1 MPQRK
6 ERKNRTRKMAGGAH
20 ILTGAPLA
28 DTSMATATRAS
39 LEDGAKF
46 LGKQHGGF
54 VAPVVSGDQLLIT
67 GPARNIAGVAGADKL
82 FDNIKQFAG
91 SGGGKRKM
99 RKMRKNKKRTQR
111 KSRSNKKRTLRKN
124 NKRNCNMRNTRNR
137 KQGGGAL
144 TGAEIQKA
152 FDILGASTGHPEALP
167 RVSDLA
173 PKH

>member
-1 MPQRK
+1 
-6 ERKNRTRKMAGGAH
+6 MAGGAL
-20 ILTGAPLA
+20 LTGAPLA

-39 LEDGAKF
+39 LQDGAKF

-91 SGGGKRKM
+91 SGGGKRKK
-99 RKMRKNKKRTQR
+99 RTQRNNKKRTQR
-111 KSRSNKKRTLRKN
+111 NNKKRTLRKN

-152 FDILGASTGHPEALP
+152 FDILAASTGHREALP
-167 RVSDLA
+167 RVSDFA

>member
-1 MPQRK
+1 
-6 ERKNRTRKMAGGAH
+6 MAGGAH

-39 LEDGAKF
+39 LQDGAKF

-67 GPARNIAGVAGADKL
+67 GSARNIAGVAGADKL

-99 RKMRKNKKRTQR
+99 RKMRNSNKKRTNKKRTLRTNKKRTQR
-111 KSRSNKKRTLRKN
+111 
-124 NKRNCNMRNTRNR
+124 KRNCNMRNTRNR

-152 FDILGASTGHPEALP
+152 FDILAASTGHPEALP

>member
-1 MPQRK
+1 
-6 ERKNRTRKMAGGAH
+6 MAGGAL
-20 ILTGAPLA
+20 LTGAPLA

-39 LEDGAKF
+39 LQDGAKF

-91 SGGGKRKM
+91 SGGGKRK
-99 RKMRKNKKRTQR
+99 KKKCTQR
-111 KSRSNKKRTLRKN
+111 NNKKRTLRKN

-152 FDILGASTGHPEALP
+152 FDILAASTGHREALP